1 MHEHYLFMFICR
13 KNSGPLI
20 LKHKPF
26 TDSLNTDNDPRSR
39 PLKYC
44 WSVKRLLNHHGDMIY
59 NACRVGQEQSPP
71 GIHDAK
77 GIFREVAER

>member
-1 MHEHYLFMFICR
+1 M
-13 KNSGPLI
+13 
-20 LKHKPF
+20 KHKPF
-26 TDSLNTDNDPRSR
+26 TNFFENRNDPRSR

-44 WSVKRLLNHHGDMIY
+44 SSVKRLLNHHGDMIY

-77 GIFREVAER
+77 GIFREVVER